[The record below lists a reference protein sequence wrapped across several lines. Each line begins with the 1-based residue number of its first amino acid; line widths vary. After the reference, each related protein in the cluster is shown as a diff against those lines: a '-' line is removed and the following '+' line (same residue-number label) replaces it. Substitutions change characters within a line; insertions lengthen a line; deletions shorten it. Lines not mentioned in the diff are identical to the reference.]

1 MCGKRTTVI
10 RMQDRE
16 VVAAIVAGDPD
27 GIAAAYDTYALPLHS
42 YCLSLLHEPA
52 DAADA
57 VQDTFLIATA
67 KLGGLRD
74 PGKLR
79 PWLYAVARNE
89 CYRRLRAGQA
99 TSALDEAG
107 EMTAEGVDVAS
118 AVEQAEV
125 RQFVQ
130 DAIAGLNP
138 GDRDVLELSLVQ
150 GLDGDELA
158 DTLGVSRNHAHALVS
173 RARTQLERSLGALLV
188 ARTGREACTALD
200 ALLAGWDGQLTV
212 LLRKRVS
219 RHIEQCEICGE
230 LKRRELSPALFAG
243 ALPLVALMPGFREH
257 VLKLC
262 ADLSAAGLARRASVA
277 ARAGQFGPSG
287 FPKPSPPPGASGWHR
302 VLRHPHALAAGA
314 ATAAA
319 AAGIGAVLI
328 LGGGA
333 HSHAPGAGARGSAG
347 PGVVANSRGG
357 PSRGPGSSPGAGP
370 SGLAPSAGPGGS
382 TAPAVLA
389 TGPGSQPPPGPSG
402 SATSGSGAPSSGA
415 PSSAP
420 ASGSSSSAPAP
431 ASSPAPVPQGTLT
444 VSLNRLVLVA
454 VNGHGE
460 GTFTLTAKGG
470 PVSFSISAAAGLSV
484 SPASGSL
491 SSGATATITVTS
503 SSLISLNDKLTI
515 NPGGYTVTVVL
526 NISL

>member
-1 MCGKRTTVI
+1 M
-10 RMQDRE
+10 
-16 VVAAIVAGDPD
+16 VAAIVAGDPE

-57 VQDTFLIATA
+57 VQDTFVIATA

-79 PWLYAVARNE
+79 SWLYAVARNE
-89 CYRRLRAGQA
+89 CYRQLRARQA

-107 EMTAEGVDVAS
+107 DMPAATGGQAGMAEGVDVAS

-138 GDRDVLELSLVQ
+138 GERDVIELSLVQ

-257 VLKLC
+257 VLKLG

-277 ARAGQFGPSG
+277 ARAGQFGPEG
-287 FPKPSPPPGASGWHR
+287 FPKPTPPPGASGWHR
-302 VLRHPHALAAGA
+302 VLRHSHALAASA

-319 AAGIGAVLI
+319 AAGVGAVLI

-333 HSHAPGAGARGSAG
+333 PQSHAPGAGARGSAG
-347 PGVVANSRGG
+347 PGVVPNSRGA
-357 PSRGPGSSPGAGP
+357 PSRGPGSSPGAGG
-370 SGLAPSAGPGGS
+370 SGLAPPAGPGGS
-382 TAPAVLA
+382 TVPAVLA
-389 TGPGSQPPPGPSG
+389 TGPGSQAPPGPSG

-420 ASGSSSSAPAP
+420 ASGPGSSSSAPAP

-444 VSLNRLVLVA
+444 VSLNRLVLAA
-454 VNGHGE
+454 VNGHGV

-491 SSGATATITVTS
+491 SSGATATVTVTS
-503 SSLISLNDKLTI
+503 SSLISLNDKLTV

>member
-1 MCGKRTTVI
+1 M
-10 RMQDRE
+10 
-16 VVAAIVAGDPD
+16 VAAIVAGDPE

-79 PWLYAVARNE
+79 SWLYAVARNE

-99 TSALDEAG
+99 TSALDLAG
-107 EMTAEGVDVAS
+107 DMTAEGVDVAS

-138 GDRDVLELSLVQ
+138 GERDVIELSLVQ

-188 ARTGREACTALD
+188 ARTGREGCTALD

-277 ARAGQFGPSG
+277 AG
-287 FPKPSPPPGASGWHR
+287 
-302 VLRHPHALAAGA
+302 
-314 ATAAA
+314 
-319 AAGIGAVLI
+319 
-328 LGGGA
+328 
-333 HSHAPGAGARGSAG
+333 
-347 PGVVANSRGG
+347 
-357 PSRGPGSSPGAGP
+357 
-370 SGLAPSAGPGGS
+370 
-382 TAPAVLA
+382 
-389 TGPGSQPPPGPSG
+389 
-402 SATSGSGAPSSGA
+402 
-415 PSSAP
+415 
-420 ASGSSSSAPAP
+420 P
-431 ASSPAPVPQGTLT
+431 ASSVPPD
-444 VSLNRLVLVA
+444 S
-454 VNGHGE
+454 
-460 GTFTLTAKGG
+460 
-470 PVSFSISAAAGLSV
+470 P
-484 SPASGSL
+484 SPARRPACPAGTGSC
-491 SSGATATITVTS
+491 GIPT
-503 SSLISLNDKLTI
+503 
-515 NPGGYTVTVVL
+515 P
-526 NISL
+526 